1 MKAPRFLLTGAK
13 IGCFSRE
20 IMKNL
25 CEESKPSFHFFKNK
39 VYYYIGLVVI
49 SQKKKCYERI
59 SHFMDSHSI
68 AYTVAIVV
76 FLIFLSYFRAAE
88 TAFEE
93 LSRSKVKNAAAAN
106 NARAQRVLN
115 LLQIYDRAQLA
126 ITFGSNLLK
135 VMIAVFATILCVD
148 LLGARGIAVAV
159 LVTVIVV
166 WLLAELTPKR
176 IATEFPEDTAYACVA
191 GLRFFTALFIPFTWL
206 AQLWRRLISR
216 IFKFTDKE
224 QVIEEELI
232 TIVEEAETE
241 GAIGNEQSELIQ
253 NAIEFND
260 LQAWDVLTPRIDL
273 VAIDKDTPVDEITEM
288 FRKTGFSRIPVYEDE
303 IDNILGILN
312 QKDFH
317 NYIKGSGKP
326 ISDYVKPVV
335 FVAGSIK
342 IAVLLKKMQTAKT
355 HIAVVIDEY
364 GGTEGIVTMEDII
377 EELVGEIYDEHD
389 AVTSQDILLLR
400 DGSYRILGSAN
411 LEKFFDFFDVEED
424 VHEVDV
430 TTVNGWAMVALDN
443 LPQVGDMFERVV
455 GNKRFQCRITVA
467 DDRRAKEIN
476 VRVEQL
482 SEDEE

>member
-1 MKAPRFLLTGAK
+1 
-13 IGCFSRE
+13 
-20 IMKNL
+20 
-25 CEESKPSFHFFKNK
+25 
-39 VYYYIGLVVI
+39 
-49 SQKKKCYERI
+49 
-59 SHFMDSHSI
+59 MDSHSI
-68 AYTVAIVV
+68 AYIVAIVV
-76 FLIFLSYFRAAE
+76 FLIFLAYFGAAE
-88 TAFEE
+88 SAFGD
-93 LSRSKVKNAAAAN
+93 LSRSKVKNAAAAGN
-106 NARAQRVLN
+106 GQAQKALD
-115 LLQIYDRAQLA
+115 LLQNYDRPQLA

-135 VMIAVFATILCVD
+135 VVIAVLATILCVD
-148 LLGARGIAVAV
+148 LLGARGIIVAV
-159 LVTVIVV
+159 LATVIIV
-166 WLLAELTPKR
+166 WLLAELMPKR
-176 IATEFPEDTAYACVA
+176 IATEFPEDAAYACVTF
-191 GLRFFTALFIPFTWL
+191 LRFFTALFTPFTWL

-216 IFKFTDKE
+216 IFKLTDRE
-224 QVIEEELI
+224 SVIEEELI

-273 VAIDKDTPVDEITEM
+273 VAIDRDTPEEEITEM

-326 ISDYVKPVV
+326 ISDYIKPVV

-400 DGSYRILGSAN
+400 DGSYRVLGSAN
-411 LEKFFDFFDVEED
+411 LEKVFDFFDAEEAED
-424 VHEVDV
+424 EIDV
-430 TTVNGWAMVALDN
+430 TTVNGWAVVALDN
-443 LPQVGDMFERVV
+443 LPRVGDTFERIV
-455 GNKRFQCRITVA
+455 GDKLFKCRVTVA

-482 SEDEE
+482 SEEE